1 MDPIVDIDR
10 RLNNLEHKVAAL
22 FVKPK
27 SIAPAPAPA
36 PVATPNSAAKTPE
49 EKVIGLIEARMKLH
63 GARVD
68 LDHALTQIRSHNY
81 DDALIQIFTKGVPQ
95 TRR

>member
-10 RLNNLEHKVAAL
+10 RVSNLEHKVAAL
-22 FVKPK
+22 FVGQK
-27 SIAPAPAPA
+27 SPAPAPA
-36 PVATPNSAAKTPE
+36 PEPSPKSTGKTPE
-49 EKVIGLIEARMKLH
+49 ETVIGLIEARMKLH

-68 LDHALTQIRSHNY
+68 LDHTITQIRSHNY